1 VSLKQSGG
9 ELTYSMS
16 AQNKGEVILTFFYFR
31 YIYIIKNSN
40 MKSKLFLEEGEISRI
55 LNMHKKAIQEQIN
68 VNGDEVENN
77 QVQMDEELY
86 EGNELMESVDSF
98 TLPADYS
105 LESDHIMSWSE
116 GIGIAELKMF
126 RGATFKI
133 DGKGILK
140 AKTKYQFV
148 DTIDGSVYKPGDDYE
163 ANFKVAV
170 DGNGTISGTITY
182 SCGQGKFY
190 SNYDVSKLYFDED
203 GKLVPK
209 LNKLC
214 QASKTQTPT
223 NNNKK
228 VNTATQSKC
237 PKIEKSFLDKGYV
250 MITQKRYQEL
260 ANDKTRVR
268 KYAWCPISKTNL
280 FFGKVIQ
287 GTPEKDGWSKDTR
300 GNGRGDGRG
309 NGSGGGSVSFDYDSV
324 IKAINDKCP
333 GGGGGNAN
341 LDIDIDGE
349 KVVPTPKMP
358 TDVFNTL

>member
-1 VSLKQSGG
+1 
-9 ELTYSMS
+9 
-16 AQNKGEVILTFFYFR
+16 
-31 YIYIIKNSN
+31 

-77 QVQMDEELY
+77 QVQMDEELSENPELRTESTEDMKSY
-86 EGNELMESVDSF
+86 TVKSEVSFENAQKFANPQLTIYKGAKFVPVGN
-98 TLPADYS
+98 
-105 LESDHIMSWSE
+105 
-116 GIGIAELKMF
+116 
-126 RGATFKI
+126 
-133 DGKGILK
+133 
-140 AKTKYQFV
+140 
-148 DTIDGSVYKPGDDYE
+148 
-163 ANFKVAV
+163 
-170 DGNGTISGTITY
+170 
-182 SCGQGKFY
+182 
-190 SNYDVSKLYFDED
+190 
-203 GKLVPK
+203 GKLVATTSFNFKNDFGSVTEDPDSAAGVEDNYIDYFTFK
-209 LNKLC
+209 GKVIYYCVVGKFKVPSKTTEYEYYAEDGSSPEVVKQLNKLC
-214 QASKTQTPT
+214 NASNAQTPT

-228 VNTATQSKC
+228 VNTTTQSKC

-349 KVVPTPKMP
+349 KIVPTPKMP
-358 TDVFNTL
+358 TDVYNAIG

>member
-1 VSLKQSGG
+1 
-9 ELTYSMS
+9 
-16 AQNKGEVILTFFYFR
+16 
-31 YIYIIKNSN
+31 
-40 MKSKLFLEEGEISRI
+40 MKSKLFLEEGEIARI

-105 LESDHIMSWSE
+105 LESSRFITTE
-116 GIGIAELKMF
+116 GIGMAELKMF
-126 RGATFKI
+126 KGATFKI
-133 DGKGILK
+133 DGKGVLK

-148 DTIDGSVYKPGDDYE
+148 DTIDGTVYMPGDDYE
-163 ANFKVAV
+163 ANYKVAV
-170 DGNGTISGTITY
+170 DGNGTITGTITY
-182 SCGQGKFY
+182 MCEQGKFY
-190 SNYDVSKLYFDED
+190 SNYDVSKLFYDED

-209 LNKLC
+209 LSKLC

-223 NNNKK
+223 NNNNK
-228 VNTATQSKC
+228 VNTVTKSKC

-287 GTPEKDGWSKDTR
+287 GQGTPEKGGFPGS
-300 GNGRGDGRG
+300 GNVGSG
-309 NGSGGGSVSFDYDSV
+309 NVGGGSGGGGSVSFDYDSV
-324 IKAINDKCP
+324 IKLINDKCP
-333 GGGGGNAN
+333 GGGGGGNAN

-358 TDVFNTL
+358 MDVYNAIG

>member
-1 VSLKQSGG
+1 
-9 ELTYSMS
+9 
-16 AQNKGEVILTFFYFR
+16 
-31 YIYIIKNSN
+31 

-86 EGNELMESVDSF
+86 EANDLMENTQTYV
-98 TLPADYS
+98 LPTEYY
-105 LESDHIMSWSE
+105 LEARDA
-116 GIGIAELKMF
+116 GFLGGNAELKMF
-126 RGATFKI
+126 KGAKFNI

-140 AKTKYQFV
+140 SNTKYQFV
-148 DTIDGSVYKPGDDYE
+148 DT
-163 ANFKVAV
+163 V
-170 DGNGTISGTITY
+170 DGTVYIPGQDIPANYKIKVDGQGTISGVITY
-182 SCGQGKFY
+182 VCGQGKFY
-190 SNYDVSKLYFDED
+190 TNYNTDYLLYDED
-203 GKLVPK
+203 GELVPK
-209 LNKLC
+209 LSKLC

-223 NNNKK
+223 KDNNK
-228 VNTATQSKC
+228 VNTVSKSKC

-287 GTPEKDGWSKDTR
+287 GQGTPEKG
-300 GNGRGDGRG
+300 GFPGGGR
-309 NGSGGGSVSFDYDSV
+309 SGGGSLPFDYNAV
-324 IKAINDKCP
+324 ISAINVKCP
-333 GGGGGNAN
+333 AGGGGGNNATGI
-341 LDIDIDGE
+341 DINIDGE

-358 TDVFNTL
+358 MDVYNAIG

>member
-1 VSLKQSGG
+1 
-9 ELTYSMS
+9 
-16 AQNKGEVILTFFYFR
+16 
-31 YIYIIKNSN
+31 
-40 MKSKLFLEEGEISRI
+40 MKSKLFLEEGEIARI

-77 QVQMDEELY
+77 QVQMDEELH

-105 LESDHIMSWSE
+105 LESDHLMSWSE
-116 GIGIAELKMF
+116 GIGVAELKMF

-140 AKTKYQFV
+140 SKTKYQFV
-148 DTIDGSVYKPGDDYE
+148 DTVDGTVYMPGEDYE
-163 ANFKVAV
+163 ANYKVAV
-170 DGNGTISGTITY
+170 DGNGTITGTITY
-182 SCGQGKFY
+182 MCEQGKFY
-190 SNYDVSKLYFDED
+190 SNYNVSKLYFDED

-209 LNKLC
+209 LSKLC

-223 NNNKK
+223 NNNK
-228 VNTATQSKC
+228 VNTVTKSKC

-287 GTPEKDGWSKDTR
+287 GQGTPEKGGFPGGKV
-300 GNGRGDGRG
+300 GGGR
-309 NGSGGGSVSFDYDSV
+309 SGGGGSLPFDYNAV
-324 IKAINDKCP
+324 ISAINSKCP
-333 GGGGGNAN
+333 AGGGGGNNATGI
-341 LDIDIDGE
+341 DIDIDGE

-358 TDVFNTL
+358 MDVYNAIG